1 MLDAEEFRKAIRTFT
16 TGITVITVPTGGAGG
31 GMHGMTAGSFASVS
45 HKPQLV
51 SINVAKTARTHAFIE
66 KANLYTINLLKASQ
80 GELADYFAG
89 RLLGVALSPSYGWEG
104 EWPVLSESLGYFA
117 CRKWAQYD
125 GGDHSIF
132 VGEVVKLV
140 RTDEAPLVNSR
151 GRFHV
156 LGDRVQHRFFRERQ
170 LYDEQLREASK
181 ASS

>member
-16 TGITVITVPTGGAGG
+16 TGITVITVPTGDAS

-66 KANLYTINLLKASQ
+66 KASLYTINLLKASQ

-89 RLLGVALSPSYGWEG
+89 RLLGISLSPVYHWEDD
-104 EWPVLSESLGYFA
+104 WPVLSESLGYFA

-132 VGEVVKLV
+132 VG
-140 RTDEAPLVNSR
+140 
-151 GRFHV
+151 
-156 LGDRVQHRFFRERQ
+156 
-170 LYDEQLREASK
+170 
-181 ASS
+181 